1 MNKRRLVATILSS
14 ALIAS
19 ALPGLAFAQDEV
31 EVVPQPAEGVE
42 WQLGSY
48 LSGGILID
56 VPADVDVTLL
66 MTDGDASGSAGC
78 NSYFGSY
85 VIDATGLVF
94 PGPFGS
100 TQKFCEGTAQ
110 EVEDAYLPLLG
121 AVAGWTIDEAGM
133 LVLTGSDGEVS
144 LVYAEATVD
153 ITATDVEVL
162 IETLDT
168 LQAQIDLADM
178 QITTLNEE
186 FSSVNVSKL
195 RNRIVANEEAIVEIN
210 ATIGRFR
217 NRITANEEAIV
228 RIDNTLNRFRD
239 RIKALEET
247 DAQQDARIKALEDE
261 VGVPT
266 PTSR

>member
-1 MNKRRLVATILSS
+1 MNKRRLAIAILS
-14 ALIAS
+14 AS
-19 ALPGLAFAQDEV
+19 LLASVLPGLAVAQEDEAV
-31 EVVPQPAEGVE
+31 LYPAEGVE
-42 WQLGSY
+42 WQLDQYAADGV
-48 LSGGILID
+48 LID
-56 VPADVDVTLL
+56 VPAEVDVSLL
-66 MTDGDASGSAGC
+66 MTGGDASGTAGC

-85 VIDATGLVF
+85 VIDATSLTF

-121 AVAGWTIDEAGM
+121 AVAGWTIDDAGM
-133 LVLTGSDGEVS
+133 LVLTGAEGEVS

-153 ITATDVEVL
+153 ITASDIEVL
-162 IETLDT
+162 IEALDT

-186 FSSVNVSKL
+186 FSSVNVTKL
-195 RNRIVANEEAIVEIN
+195 RNRIAANEAAIAEIN

-239 RIKALEET
+239 RIKALEEN
-247 DAQQDARIKALEDE
+247 DAQQDEQIAALEDA
-261 VGVPT
+261 VGIASPAAE
-266 PTSR
+266 